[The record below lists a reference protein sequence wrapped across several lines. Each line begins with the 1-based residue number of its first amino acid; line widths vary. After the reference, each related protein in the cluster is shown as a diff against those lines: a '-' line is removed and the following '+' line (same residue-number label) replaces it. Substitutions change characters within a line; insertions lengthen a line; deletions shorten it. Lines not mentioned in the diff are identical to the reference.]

1 MCVWFNW
8 VIIQNKRQNIFLSV
22 HRGQK
27 HLKNLALPQPVPFFC
42 SISNWK
48 VLLPETSTSTETF
61 LPVVSFL
68 EHWGWTLARFR
79 ACLSLCWWT
88 NRSRCAFYVSLLCS
102 NPIVFQPPK
111 TSSENVCKGP
121 VLVLSVQYK
130 LPLENQLLKNLTIWK
145 MLSLSRPS
153 YYISI
158 YCLHTLTLAFLVPPL
173 ASFGESK
180 SFSFQRQLGL
190 ESCIGEALQ
199 AFNIIRKINIQRL
212 TRKHV

>member
-1 MCVWFNW
+1 
-8 VIIQNKRQNIFLSV
+8 
-22 HRGQK
+22 
-27 HLKNLALPQPVPFFC
+27 
-42 SISNWK
+42 
-48 VLLPETSTSTETF
+48 
-61 LPVVSFL
+61 
-68 EHWGWTLARFR
+68 
-79 ACLSLCWWT
+79 
-88 NRSRCAFYVSLLCS
+88 
-102 NPIVFQPPK
+102 
-111 TSSENVCKGP
+111 
-121 VLVLSVQYK
+121 
-130 LPLENQLLKNLTIWK
+130 

-180 SFSFQRQLGL
+180 SFRFQRQLGL